1 MWMSNRIELKLKL
14 QNESKLNHSKNKT
27 KSCKNASENISN
39 KRALVFDIQR
49 FSIHDGPGI
58 RTTVFFKG
66 CNLNC
71 SWCHNPES
79 IKPGYELY
87 YDVNSCINCKKCAD
101 VCDKNVHLFHFK
113 NVSKKDTEG
122 INIKHII
129 DYERCNFCRECER
142 VCPSQAVKIV
152 GNMVTLNNLLIE
164 VLRDELFYKNSG
176 GGVTVSGGEPFCQ
189 YEFILEFLKILK
201 RKGINTVVDTNFY
214 IGWEKIQK
222 VMSYVD
228 LFLVD
233 LKAVSEN
240 IHIEFAGV
248 SNRLI
253 LDNIKKLSK
262 TGKDYWIRIPL
273 IPGINNS
280 PSEIRNMIFFVRT
293 LKNYKKIQLL
303 PFHQA
308 GKNKYKCLGLDYK
321 FLNYSSIST
330 IEMRK
335 TRDIFLKNGLEVEI
349 GAL

>member
-1 MWMSNRIELKLKL
+1 MEEVLYSQDIQKYAIDED
-14 QNESKLNHSKNKT
+14 NK
-27 KSCKNASENISN
+27 IQVY
-39 KRALVFDIQR
+39 KRANKKSSIETAVVFDVQR

-71 SWCHNPES
+71 KWCHNPES
-79 IKPGYELY
+79 INYGYELY
-87 YDVNSCINCKKCAD
+87 WDVNNCMNCRRCAAA
-101 VCDKNVHLFHFK
+101 CKEKVHLFNFDENNKLEHSV
-113 NVSKKDTEG
+113 NRSK
-122 INIKHII
+122 
-129 DYERCNFCRECER
+129 CNFCRRCEG
-142 VCPSQAVKIV
+142 VCPYQAIKVEGSRI
-152 GNMVTLNNLLIE
+152 TIDDLISV